1 MAESSFNGV
10 VNSLLSGMDG
20 FLSSKTVVGEP
31 ITVGDTIL
39 IPFVDVS
46 FGVGAGTFRGE
57 KKDNG
62 AGGLTGKMTPTAVLV
77 IQNNSTRVVS
87 IKNQDTVTKII
98 DMVPDI
104 LNKITAKKETKV
116 SDDEVREAVYNNGDE
131 EDYENEE
138 YEDEYDDEDYENEE

>member
-1 MAESSFNGV
+1 MAESSFNSV
-10 VNSLLSGMDG
+10 VNSLLNGMEG

-31 ITVGDTIL
+31 VTVGDTIL

-77 IQNNSTRVVS
+77 IQNNSTRVVN
-87 IKNQDTVTKII
+87 IRNLDPVTKII
-98 DMVPDI
+98 DLVPEI
-104 LNKITAKKETKV
+104 MNMITAKKETTV
-116 SDDEVREAVYNNGDE
+116 SDEDVLKAV
-131 EDYENEE
+131 
-138 YEDEYDDEDYENEE
+138 DEDIEQ

>member
-1 MAESSFNGV
+1 MAESSFNSV
-10 VNSLLSGMDG
+10 VRSLLEGMDG

-31 ITVGDTIL
+31 MVVKDTIL

-62 AGGLTGKMTPTAVLV
+62 AGGLSGKMSPTAVLV
-77 IQNNSTRVVS
+77 IQNNSTRIVN
-87 IKNQDTVTKII
+87 IGNQNTINKIV

-104 LNKITAKKETKV
+104 MNKITAKKEETV
-116 SDDEVREAVYNNGDE
+116 SDEEVLQAVDDKAGKE
-131 EDYENEE
+131 E
-138 YEDEYDDEDYENEE
+138 

>member
-1 MAESSFNGV
+1 MAESSFNSV
-10 VNSLLSGMDG
+10 VNSLLDGMEG

-31 ITVGDTIL
+31 VTVGDTIL

-87 IKNQDTVTKII
+87 IKNQDAVTKII
-98 DMVPDI
+98 DMVPEI
-104 LNKITAKKETKV
+104 MNKITAKKESKL
-116 SDDEVREAVYNNGDE
+116 S
-131 EDYENEE
+131 
-138 YEDEYDDEDYENEE
+138 DEDVLKAANVAEEE

>member
-1 MAESSFNGV
+1 MAESSFNSV
-10 VNSLLSGMDG
+10 VRSLLEGMDG

-31 ITVGDTIL
+31 MVVKDTIL

-62 AGGLTGKMTPTAVLV
+62 AGGLSGKMSPTAVLV
-77 IQNNSTRVVS
+77 IQNNSTRIVN
-87 IKNQDTVTKII
+87 IGNQNTINKIV

-104 LNKITAKKETKV
+104 MNKITAKKEETV
-116 SDDEVREAVYNNGDE
+116 SDEEVMQAVDDKAGKE
-131 EDYENEE
+131 E
-138 YEDEYDDEDYENEE
+138 

>member
-77 IQNNSTRVVS
+77 IQNNSTRVIS

-98 DMVPDI
+98 DMVPEI

-116 SDDEVREAVYNNGDE
+116 SDEEAVQAVVNNCE
-131 EDYENEE
+131 EEKYEDNYEAEEE
-138 YEDEYDDEDYENEE
+138 YEQ